1 MSLVMNRE
9 DTIGISKRISQIS
22 LYDLLYQ
29 SIGLKTF
36 EKVTQ
41 LKIDRDCVR
50 VSFLESRE

>member
-1 MSLVMNRE
+1 MLLVMNRE

-22 LYDLLYQ
+22 LNDLLYQ